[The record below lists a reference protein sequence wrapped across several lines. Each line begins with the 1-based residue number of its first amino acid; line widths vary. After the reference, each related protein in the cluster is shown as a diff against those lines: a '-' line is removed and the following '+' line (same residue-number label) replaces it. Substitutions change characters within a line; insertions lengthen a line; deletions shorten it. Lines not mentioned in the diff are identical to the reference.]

1 MSQPHSSLRRLAHEC
16 ERLGQKALVG
26 LTIGGALAK
35 AVGHGTQLR
44 LRQRGESLFERVDLI
59 DYTAILPKALAVT
72 EREQFGNGVGHGK
85 NPPGDTTGIS
95 SENADAPSQVSRMRG
110 RRRTRSLTRQLAI
123 DCLRLTLRQR
133 DARACCRM
141 ATSQYAPWPACWDY
155 FPAGERLTS
164 FKQLA

>member
-1 MSQPHSSLRRLAHEC
+1 MAQPHGSLRRLAHEC

-44 LRQRGESLFERVDLI
+44 LRQRGDSLFERVDLI

-72 EREQFGNGVGHGK
+72 EREQLGYGVGHGK
-85 NPPGDTTGIS
+85 KPPGKTWAGIS

-123 DCLRLTLRQR
+123 DCLRLTLRQGN
-133 DARACCRM
+133 AHALCATPASRM
-141 ATSQYAPWPACWDY
+141 PHGQ
-155 FPAGERLTS
+155 PAGISSQQAKSEPRLGS
-164 FKQLA
+164 